1 MKLPDGVPK
10 MKRRE
15 ENKSSE
21 CVIINKKGKWKAE
34 SEIKKK
40 PERKILK
47 KREKERWNRRKARTR
62 EKKDDK

>member
-47 KREKERWNRRKARTR
+47 KREKER
-62 EKKDDK
+62 

>member
-40 PERKILK
+40 PERKNTEK
-47 KREKERWNRRKARTR
+47 KRERKMKQ
-62 EKKDDK
+62 KKSKN